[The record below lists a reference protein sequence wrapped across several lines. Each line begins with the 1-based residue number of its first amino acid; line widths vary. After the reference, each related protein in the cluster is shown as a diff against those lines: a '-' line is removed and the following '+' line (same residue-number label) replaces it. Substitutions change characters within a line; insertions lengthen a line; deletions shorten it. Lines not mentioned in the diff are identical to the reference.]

1 MAVIIGWGGG
11 RKKDHGPTV
20 PLVCPN
26 CRNQVTLR
34 YVTVTS
40 WLRLFFIPVIP
51 YRTRHLLVCPVC
63 TWAMKVEREHLPL
76 ATRLVEATAAL
87 SGGSIGQE
95 DYQREVKSF
104 WAAVRG
110 SALSPGESPPGPA
123 EMPPPPSSNGG
134 SS

>member
-1 MAVIIGWGGG
+1 MALIIGWGGG
-11 RKKDHGPTV
+11 RKKDHGPAL

-26 CRNQVTLR
+26 CKNQVTLR

-63 TWAMKVEREHLPL
+63 TWALKVDREHLPL
-76 ATRLVEATAAL
+76 AERLVEATAAL
-87 SGGSIGQE
+87 SAGSMAQQ
-95 DYQREVKSF
+95 DYQQAAQSF

-110 SALSPGESPPGPA
+110 AALPSGESRPGPA
-123 EMPPPPSSNGG
+123 EMPPPSTNGG
-134 SS
+134 SG